1 MSDSLRHHGLWPAR
15 LPQPWDFPGKNAGVG
30 CRKISFSRRSSQSR
44 DWTWV
49 SCTEG
54 RLFTVWATREAW
66 RKAAFNSLPKR
77 VMLSLDQ
84 ITRDNHFSALVKHRH
99 TNVECLFV
107 KTTSGKNRMSLIHI
121 CLKLSPLSHQ
131 LYQVVVQGWTASE
144 NLQLCCHYLS
154 SGSTGKW
161 VGEPVVAGLQL
172 GKQWASRIA
181 EGYQGAPESKTI
193 KGGLLIYPHVL
204 GWLEA
209 MIGTAETRVSPRQ
222 PHIFGQWSLSSWAK
236 MRDHTKHKPGQSWKR
251 E

>member
-1 MSDSLRHHGLWPAR
+1 MVWDSLLAWWRKNEVVQLCPTLCDTMDCGLPGSPSHGISKAR
-15 LPQPWDFPGKNAGVG
+15 MLEWVA
-30 CRKISFSRRSSQSR
+30 ISFSRRSSQTR

-49 SCTEG
+49 SYTEG
-54 RLFTVWATREAW
+54 RLFTVWATREPW
-66 RKAAFNSLPKR
+66 RKVAFNPLPKK

-107 KTTSGKNRMSLIHI
+107 KITSGKNRMSLIHI

-144 NLQLCCHYLS
+144 NSQLCCHCLS

-181 EGYQGAPESKTI
+181 EGYQGASWMQDNKR
-193 KGGLLIYPHVL
+193 GLAHLSTCL
-204 GWLEA
+204 GL
-209 MIGTAETRVSPRQ
+209 TRGYDRHS
-222 PHIFGQWSLSSWAK
+222 
-236 MRDHTKHKPGQSWKR
+236 RD
-251 E
+251 

>member
-1 MSDSLRHHGLWPAR
+1 MEKLEKRGFEFHIHHWPNGYDLYSLLILYLYLYELHLSVALSMCVSCSVVSDSLRHHGLWPAR

-131 LYQVVVQGWTASE
+131 LYQVVVQG
-144 NLQLCCHYLS
+144 
-154 SGSTGKW
+154 
-161 VGEPVVAGLQL
+161 
-172 GKQWASRIA
+172 
-181 EGYQGAPESKTI
+181 
-193 KGGLLIYPHVL
+193 
-204 GWLEA
+204 
-209 MIGTAETRVSPRQ
+209 
-222 PHIFGQWSLSSWAK
+222 
-236 MRDHTKHKPGQSWKR
+236 
-251 E
+251 